1 MKEEVFCLCRLF
13 VCRYVFP
20 KDPARTSANTHQS
33 DNDNHRRHINN
44 HSVSVRTVPRLT
56 SVLSTS
62 APTVDCTLRLHAS
75 KKFPG
80 KSRPFMALYQGTAII
95 KHHLSAISTVHISSL
110 LLATIFA
117 IFPVSPLSGSQII
130 QLKTRNDHST
140 NRWQLVGFE
149 FLGS

>member
-80 KSRPFMALYQGTAII
+80 KSRPFTALYQGTAII
-95 KHHLSAISTVHISSL
+95 KHHLSAIFHCSYIKLIISHYFCDFSR
-110 LLATIFA
+110 
-117 IFPVSPLSGSQII
+117 LSIERI
-130 QLKTRNDHST
+130 ADHPA
-140 NRWQLVGFE
+140 
-149 FLGS
+149 